1 MIKVNYRSDSCRLA
15 AEVECVLPGFW
26 HPTQI
31 HGENAVFF
39 LFVERRSLSYGDPI
53 VGLEKATVNWPT
65 VGAMAVEGA
74 TVFAAALLTA
84 VTVAQELDGAYR
96 KYQVTVRL
104 KDGSETALK
113 LLANNEDQIYRQFQ
127 ASGFEVVEIQEVEEG
142 S

>member
-15 AEVECVLPGFW
+15 AEVECVLPGFR

-31 HGENAVFF
+31 H
-39 LFVERRSLSYGDPI
+39 VERRSLSYGDPI
-53 VGLEKATVNWPT
+53 AGLEKATVNWPA

-113 LLANNEDQIYRQFQ
+113 LLANNEYQIYRQFQ